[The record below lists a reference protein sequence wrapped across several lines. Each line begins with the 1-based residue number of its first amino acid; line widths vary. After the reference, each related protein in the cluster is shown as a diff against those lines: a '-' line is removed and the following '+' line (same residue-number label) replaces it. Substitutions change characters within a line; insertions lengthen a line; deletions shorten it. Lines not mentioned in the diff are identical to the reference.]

1 MRAYQVFCSNRKTIF
16 GALVSIFLLLLLP
29 LRAVASGSEQLQ
41 LDRSQ
46 RPTGQI
52 KGVVD
57 LSVNPD
63 IAGADVTIAVD
74 GQKVVQ
80 GLRSPYHASVDFG
93 PHVVQHDIK
102 VPAETLDGKRVQ
114 WHETI
119 NSGHLPLSVK
129 VRPVDVNNREFEVKT
144 TAPQDD
150 PVQTVQYWDGGK
162 VIASLDKPPYRF
174 VIPADHFQ
182 KEFVQ
187 VTAKTKSGDEA
198 ADFWTGLGDVDA
210 ATEEVRTV
218 PLYVSVVDGSG
229 NAQENVDRSLFRI
242 IDNGSEGKILEFSK
256 AFDQPISIALVL
268 DASSSMAYSM
278 DDAEKAAE
286 SFVQHTLK
294 QGDRCTI
301 MSVRGVPRS
310 DVALTTNL
318 GSIDQAIKSIHPGG
332 QTALY
337 DAIDTAIRELKPETD
352 RKAIVVLTDGG
363 DNASI
368 DSFDDIDRNT
378 KEADIPLY
386 IIAYDTGEP
395 AEPQELDRL
404 NYLAG
409 ETGGFLVTATA
420 DNLNQKYGTIEKD
433 LRAQY
438 AILYQ
443 ISGLAHHNQW
453 RRVRVLVDSPRL
465 TARTIRGYFAP

>member
-1 MRAYQVFCSNRKTIF
+1 MRAYQVLCSKRKTVF
-16 GALVSIFLLLLLP
+16 GLFVSLFLLFLP
-29 LRAVASGSEQLQ
+29 LSPAVASGSDQLL
-41 LDRSQ
+41 LDRDQ
-46 RPTGQI
+46 HPTGQI

-57 LSVNPD
+57 LSVDPG
-63 IAGADVTIAVD
+63 IASAMVTIAVD
-74 GQKVVQ
+74 GQKVVE
-80 GLRSPYHASVDFG
+80 GLRSPYHATVDFG
-93 PHVVQHDIK
+93 PNVVEHALTVTAVTI
-102 VPAETLDGKRVQ
+102 DGKRVQ
-114 WHETI
+114 WHQTI
-119 NSGHLPLSVK
+119 NTGHQPLSIKVK
-129 VRPVDVNNREFEVKT
+129 PLDLNNREFEVRT

-187 VTAKTKSGDEA
+187 VTARTKSGDEA
-198 ADFWTGLGDVDA
+198 ADFWSGLGDVD
-210 ATEEVRTV
+210 TESVEVRTV

-229 NAQENVDRSLFRI
+229 NAQSNVARSLFRV

-268 DASSSMAYSM
+268 DASSSMSYSM
-278 DDAEKAAE
+278 DDAQSAAE
-286 SFVQHTLK
+286 SFVHHTLK
-294 QGDRCTI
+294 KGDRCTVI
-301 MSVRGVPRS
+301 AVRGVPQS
-310 DVALTTNL
+310 DVALTENL
-318 GSIDQAIKSIHPGG
+318 ASIDQALKSIQPGG

-337 DAIDTAIRELKPETD
+337 DAIDTAIRELRPETN

-363 DNASI
+363 DNASL
-368 DSFDDIDRNT
+368 DSFDDIDRST

-409 ETGGFLVTATA
+409 ETGGFLVTANA
-420 DNLNQKYGTIEKD
+420 NNLSQKYGAIEKD

-453 RRVRVLVDSPRL
+453 RRVHVLVDSPQL